1 MSELRKDPITRR
13 WVIISTER
21 ASRPN
26 NYIKSK
32 EEVIENF
39 CPFDYGNESTTP
51 PEILAFRRPNTEPNT
66 SGWWVRVVPN
76 KFPALYKDT
85 ELKKSGHGM
94 YDKITGFGY
103 HEVVIETPEHNT
115 NFSKMSA
122 KQINEVIWIYLKR
135 FLEIKKDKKVKYIQ
149 IFKNHGKE
157 AGASLVHPHSQII
170 ATPIVPYNILEEV
183 NGSETYFKFKDRCI
197 YCDIIEQEIMEKDR
211 VIHKTDNFIAFEPYA
226 SRFPYETWILPLKHN
241 SNFESIENEPDII
254 FELSSMLHT
263 VFKKFDKTLENPPF
277 NMVIHTAPFIEGVE
291 NFFHWHIEIIPRLTN
306 LAGFE
311 WGTGFYINSVLP
323 EKAAEDLRREEFL

>member
-21 ASRPN
+21 AGRPN
-26 NYIKSK
+26 NYIKS

-39 CPFDYGNESTTP
+39 CPFDYGNENTTP
-51 PEILAFRRPNTEPNT
+51 SEILSFRRPNTRPNT

-76 KFPALYKDT
+76 KFPALYKDA

-103 HEVVIETPEHNT
+103 HEVIIETPEHNT
-115 NFSKMSA
+115 SFSKMSD
-122 KQINEVIWIYLKR
+122 KQINEVIWAYLKR
-135 FLEIKKDKKVKYIQ
+135 FVEIKKDKKVKYIQ

-170 ATPIVPYNILEEV
+170 ATPIVPYNILEEL
-183 NGSETYFKFKDRCI
+183 NGAENYYKFKDRCI

-211 VIHKTDNFIAFEPYA
+211 VIQKTENFIAFEPYA
-226 SRFPYETWILPLKHN
+226 ARFPYETWILPLKHD
-241 SNFESIENEPDII
+241 SNFESIERDPNII
-254 FELSSMLHT
+254 FELSSILHT
-263 VFKKFDKTLENPPF
+263 VFKKFDKTLGNPPF
-277 NMVIHTAPFIEGVE
+277 NMVVHTAPFIEGIE
-291 NFFHWHIEIIPRLTN
+291 KIFHWHIEIIPRLTN

-323 EKAAEDLRREEFL
+323 EKAAEDLRREEIL